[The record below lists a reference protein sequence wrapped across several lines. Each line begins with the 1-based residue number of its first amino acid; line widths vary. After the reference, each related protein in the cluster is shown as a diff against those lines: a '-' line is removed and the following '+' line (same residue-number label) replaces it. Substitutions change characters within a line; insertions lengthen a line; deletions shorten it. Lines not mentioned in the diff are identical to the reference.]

1 MGMPLATL
9 EQVERQV
16 IQLPLREQIKLIAHI
31 SERLGALPLAMSSAE
46 GEEEARAERLAQAEA
61 WIARCDQVA
70 ELWKGEFDSAADLR
84 RIRDEE

>member
-61 WIARCDQVA
+61 WIAQCDQVA